1 MKTPTVIRSRRFLLA
16 LAIGSATVTPALFGG
31 TTPPGVPPW
40 AVALG
45 LKAPPPRLIISDSTA
60 GLPQYTPPAS
70 PAPISTIK
78 LQFSDFTPFVS
89 SGTTQG
95 WQQGSTPFTILIP
108 PQANPSTGLGDKAVA
123 LATTFDTASY
133 EADVTVGS
141 SASGDNGNAGFI
153 VHVTNPSNNGFDSLT
168 GYYIGLDVSGNQLV
182 VGREDNSWTNF
193 IAYPVANVTPG
204 STHHL
209 KVTTKGNALLVDLD
223 NVQVISVNDATNNL
237 KPAFLAGSFGVRR
250 FGPSMSVSNIT
261 INTYPKVI
269 SPVYDFSKIVGAVYN
284 PYSADNAIDFWNNY
298 NPEEVD
304 RELRYAEAYGMNTI
318 TVYLH
323 YFSWLADRVGLQS
336 KFENLLEIA
345 TNHGLKV
352 APIFYD
358 DCWNYDPAPGP
369 QPPPVWGVH
378 NSQWVES
385 PGHPVEQNYFNPI
398 SSSDSTT
405 YKTSLQN
412 YIADF
417 AFVHRNDPRI
427 LYWEIM
433 NEPGCSGD
441 GSMQERRAQ
450 LMNDGRM
457 AILAVGAT
465 QPISS
470 PQVQEDEGT
479 YFSDFYAFHPYNGYG
494 GPINGSDVNA
504 LNSETL
510 ERGFNDAWGTAFP
523 MTMAGVVSNYGGK
536 TGFLVWEL
544 MIGDTNTRFH
554 WGQIVSRPAIAEPAT
569 PFQGTIYPDGHP
581 WQTSEVQALTGNG
594 YNSLPVLNVGYY
606 NNTTFS
612 GTPVKTSITP
622 AVDFDLNTYQGT
634 NSPDASAGVVS
645 TGYGISWTG
654 FIQNVPSGQH
664 GFKEQADS
672 VQFFLTSD
680 DVAHFWIGSTEV
692 INKPTPGLSTVTA
705 SYKLA
710 PNQVVPITIQ
720 YTHSSTNPASMHIY
734 WLNRSE
740 PQNIIQIVPAPG
752 S

>member
-1 MKTPTVIRSRRFLLA
+1 MKTPAVIRSRCFLLT
-16 LAIGSATVTPALFGG
+16 LVIGSVTVTPTAFGG
-31 TTPPGVPPW
+31 TSLPGVPPF

-45 LKAPPPRLIISDSTA
+45 LKAPPPKLMISDPTI
-60 GLPQYTPPAS
+60 GLPRYTPPA
-70 PAPISTIK
+70 PPTPLSTTK
-78 LQFSDFTPFVS
+78 LTFSDFTPFVS

-108 PQANPSTGLGDKAVA
+108 PQPNPGTGLGDKAVA

-141 SASGDNGNAGFI
+141 SAAGDTGNAGFI
-153 VHVTNPSNNGFDSLT
+153 VHVTNPSNSGFDSLT
-168 GYYIGLDVSGNQLV
+168 GYYIGLDVTGNQLV

-193 IAYPVANVTPG
+193 IEYPVANVTPG

-223 NVQVISVNDATNNL
+223 NVQIISVNDATNNL

-261 INTYPKVI
+261 INSYPEVT

-398 SSSDSTT
+398 SNSDNTT

-412 YIADF
+412 YITDF
-417 AFVHRNDPRI
+417 ASVHRNDPRI

-457 AILAVGAT
+457 AILAAGAT

-554 WGQIVSRPAIAEPAT
+554 GGQIVSRPTIAEPAT

-664 GFKEQADS
+664 GFREKADS

-680 DVAHFWIGSTEV
+680 DVAQFWIGSTEV
-692 INKPTPGLSTVTA
+692 INKPTPGNSTATG

-710 PNQVVPITIQ
+710 PNQTVPITIR

-740 PQNIIQIVPAPG
+740 PENIIQIVPAPG

>member
-1 MKTPTVIRSRRFLLA
+1 MKTLTVTVSRFFLLT
-16 LAIGSATVTPALFGG
+16 LAIGSAASAPPLFAG
-31 TTPPGVPPW
+31 TGSPGVPPF

-45 LKAPPPRLIISDSTA
+45 LKAPPPPLVISDPTR
-60 GLPQYTPPAS
+60 GLPPYVPPPQAK
-70 PAPISTIK
+70 PLSTVT
-78 LQFSDFTPFVS
+78 LTFSDFTQFLSPGV
-89 SGTTQG
+89 TQG
-95 WQQGSTPFTILIP
+95 WQQGSTPETILIP
-108 PQANPSTGLGDKAVA
+108 PQPNGGTGLGDKAVA
-123 LATTFDTASY
+123 LANTYNTASY

-141 SASGDNGNAGFI
+141 SASGDTGNAGFI
-153 VHVTNPSNNGFDSLT
+153 VHVTNPSAGGFDSLT
-168 GYYIGLDVSGNQLV
+168 GYYIGLDVSGSNLV

-193 IAYPVANVTPG
+193 IAYPVAGVTPG

-209 KVTTKGNALLVDLD
+209 KVTTQGNALLVDLD
-223 NVQVISVNDATNNL
+223 SAQVISVNDATNNL
-237 KPAFLAGSFGVRR
+237 KTAFLAGAFGVRR
-250 FGPSMSVSNIT
+250 FGPSMSVSNIV
-261 INTYPKVI
+261 INTYPTVT
-269 SPVYDFSKIVGAVYN
+269 SPIYDFSKIVGAVYN
-284 PYSADNAIDFWNNY
+284 PYTADNAIDFWNNY
-298 NPEEVD
+298 DPEQVD

-323 YFSWLADRVGLQS
+323 YFSWLADRVSLLS
-336 KFENLLEIA
+336 KFENLLQIA

-369 QPPPVWGVH
+369 QPAPIWGVH

-405 YKTSLQN
+405 YKASLQN
-412 YIADF
+412 YITDF
-417 AFVHRNDPRI
+417 ASVHRNDPRI

-441 GSMQERRAQ
+441 GSMQERRAA

-457 AILAVGAT
+457 AILSAGAT
-465 QPISS
+465 QPINS

-494 GPINGSDVNA
+494 GPINGSDVNT

-510 ERGFNDAWGTAFP
+510 ERGFNDTWGTAFP
-523 MTMAGVVSNYGGK
+523 MTMSGVVSNYGGT

-544 MIGDTNTRFH
+544 MIGNTNTRFH
-554 WGQIVSRPAIAEPAT
+554 WGQTASDPATVEPMT

-581 WQTSEVQALTGNG
+581 WQTSEVQALTGAG
-594 YNSLPVLNVGYY
+594 YTSLPVLNVSYY
-606 NNTTFS
+606 NNTTFT

-622 AVDFDLNTYQGT
+622 ALSFDLNTYQGT

-645 TGYGISWTG
+645 TGYGIRWTG
-654 FIQNVPSGQH
+654 FIKDVPPQH
-664 GFKEQADS
+664 AASEHGGPFI
-672 VQFFLTSD
+672 FFLTSD
-680 DVAHFWIGSTEV
+680 DVASLWIGSKEI
-692 INKPTPGLSTVTA
+692 INKTSPGLATVA
-705 SYKLA
+705 APYLLA
-710 PNQVVPITIQ
+710 PNQIVPITVE
-720 YTHSSTNPASMHIY
+720 YTHSSTGPASMHIY
-734 WLNRSE
+734 WMGTS
-740 PQNIIQIVPAPG
+740 QKGSTIQIVPSG

>member
-1 MKTPTVIRSRRFLLA
+1 MKMPTVIASRCLLLT
-16 LAIGSATVTPALFGG
+16 LAMGSVAISPTLSAG
-31 TTPPGVPPW
+31 TSSPGVPSS
-40 AVALG
+40 AVLLG
-45 LKAPPPRLIISDSTA
+45 LKAPPPSLHISDPTR
-60 GLPQYTPPAS
+60 GLSPYVPPAPPKPLS
-70 PAPISTIK
+70 KTTLVFK
-78 LQFSDFTPFVS
+78 NFTPYVS

-95 WQQGSTPFTILIP
+95 WEQGSSPLTIMIP
-108 PQANPSTGLGDKAVA
+108 PQPNSSTGQGDKAVA
-123 LATTFDTASY
+123 LANSYDTASY

-141 SASGDNGNAGFI
+141 STPGDTGNAGFI
-153 VHVTNPSNNGFDSLT
+153 VHVTNPSAGGFDTLT

-182 VGREDNSWTNF
+182 VGREDYSWTNF
-193 IAYPVANVTPG
+193 IGYPVASITPG
-204 STHHL
+204 SSHHL
-209 KVTTKGNALLVDLD
+209 KVATEGNALLVYLD
-223 NVQVISVNDATNNL
+223 NVQIISVNDATNNL
-237 KPAFLAGSFGVRR
+237 KPAFLAGCFGLRR
-250 FGPSMSVSNIT
+250 FGPSMSASNIT
-261 INTYPKVI
+261 IHTYSKI
-269 SPVYDFSKIVGAVYN
+269 TSPVYDFANIVGAVYN

-298 NPEEVD
+298 DPTEVD

-323 YFSWLADRVGLQS
+323 YFSWLADRVGLLS
-336 KFENLLEIA
+336 KFENLLQIA
-345 TNHGLKV
+345 ANHGLKV

-369 QPPPVWGVH
+369 QPPPIWGVH

-412 YIADF
+412 YITDF
-417 AFVHRNDPRI
+417 ASVHRNDPKI

-457 AILAVGAT
+457 AILAAGAT
-465 QPISS
+465 QPINS

-479 YFSDFYAFHPYNGYG
+479 YFSDFYAFHPYGGYA

-510 ERGFNDAWGTAFP
+510 ERGFNDAWGSAFP

-554 WGQIVSRPAIAEPAT
+554 WGQTASDPATVEPAT

-581 WQTSEVQALTGNG
+581 WQTDEIQALTGSG
-594 YNSLPVLNVGYY
+594 YNRLPILNVNYY
-606 NNTTFS
+606 NNTAFS

-622 AVDFDLNTYQGT
+622 VVGFDLNTYQGT
-634 NSPDASAGVVS
+634 GSPDASAGVLAS
-645 TGYGISWTG
+645 GYGISWNG
-654 FIQNVPSGQH
+654 YIENVSLQNAGAVQS
-664 GFKEQADS
+664 ADS
-672 VQFFLTSD
+672 FEFYLTSD
-680 DVAHFWIGSTEV
+680 NIGRLWIGSQEI
-692 INKPTPGLSTVTA
+692 INKESSGLSTVTA
-705 SYKLA
+705 SVKLT
-710 PNQVVPITIQ
+710 PNQPVPITIQ
-720 YTHSSTNPASMHIY
+720 YTHSATGPATMYIH
-734 WLNRSE
+734 WLS
-740 PQNIIQIVPAPG
+740 QSAKGNIIQIVPTANP
-752 S
+752 

>member
-1 MKTPTVIRSRRFLLA
+1 MKTSTAISSRCFLLTLA
-16 LAIGSATVTPALFGG
+16 LGSMTVTPALFGN
-31 TTPPGVPPW
+31 TSLPGVPAW

-45 LKAPPPRLIISDSTA
+45 LKAPPPRLVISDPTI
-60 GLPQYTPPAS
+60 GLPRYAPPAP
-70 PAPISTIK
+70 PAPLSTIK
-78 LQFSDFTPFVS
+78 LQFSDFTSFVS

-108 PQANPSTGLGDKAVA
+108 PQPSPGTGLGDKAVA
-123 LATTFDTASY
+123 LATSFDTASY

-141 SASGDNGNAGFI
+141 SAPGDTGNAGFI
-153 VHVTNPSNNGFDSLT
+153 VHVTNPSNSGFDSLT

-182 VGREDNSWTNF
+182 IGREDNSWTNF
-193 IAYPVANVTPG
+193 IEYPVANVTPG
-204 STHHL
+204 SAHHL
-209 KVTTKGNALLVDLD
+209 KVTTKGNSLLVDLD

-261 INTYPKVI
+261 INTYPKVT

-323 YFSWLADRVGLQS
+323 YFSWLADRVGLLS

-345 TNHGLKV
+345 ANHGLKV

-369 QPPPVWGVH
+369 QPAPVWGVH
-378 NSQWVES
+378 NSQWLES
-385 PGHPVEQNYFNPI
+385 PGHPVEQNYFNAI
-398 SSSDSTT
+398 SGSDSTT

-412 YIADF
+412 YIYDF

-441 GSMQERRAQ
+441 GSLQERRAD
-450 LMNDGRM
+450 LMNDGRI
-457 AILAVGAT
+457 AILAAGAT
-465 QPISS
+465 QPINS

-494 GPINGSDVNA
+494 GPINGSDINT

-554 WGQIVSRPAIAEPAT
+554 WGQTVSQPAIAEPAT

-581 WQTSEVQALTGNG
+581 WQTSEVQALTGSS
-594 YNSLPVLNVGYY
+594 YNSLPVLNVSYY
-606 NNTTFS
+606 NNTAFS
-612 GTPVKTSITP
+612 GSPVKTSITP

-645 TGYGISWTG
+645 TGYGIAWTG
-654 FIQNVPSGQH
+654 FIQDVSSGH
-664 GFKEQADS
+664 GGLREQQDS
-672 VQFFLTSD
+672 YEFYLTSD
-680 DVAHFWIGSTEV
+680 DIARLWIGSKEV
-692 INKPTPGLSTVTA
+692 INKTTAGLATVA
-705 SYKLA
+705 AHVQLQ
-710 PNQVVPITIQ
+710 PNQPVPITIQ
-720 YTHSSTNPASMHIY
+720 YTHSSSGPARMHIN
-734 WLNRSE
+734 WLSRSASG
-740 PQNIIQIVPAPG
+740 NFIQIVPAPG
-752 S
+752 Q

>member
-1 MKTPTVIRSRRFLLA
+1 MKMPTIIASRCFLLTLVIGSWAVTPTLLGDNA
-16 LAIGSATVTPALFGG
+16 
-31 TTPPGVPPW
+31 VPPS

-45 LKAPPPRLIISDSTA
+45 LKAPPPNLVISDRTKNLS
-60 GLPQYTPPAS
+60 QYVPPKPPA
-70 PAPISTIK
+70 PLSTVTLK
-78 LQFSDFTPFVS
+78 FSDFTPYVS

-95 WQQGSTPFTILIP
+95 WEQGSTPETIMIP
-108 PQANPSTGLGDKAVA
+108 PQPNSGTGLGDKTVA
-123 LATTFDTASY
+123 LANSYDTASY

-141 SASGDNGNAGFI
+141 SAAGDTGNAGFI
-153 VHVTNPSNNGFDSLT
+153 VHVTNPSAGGFDTLT
-168 GYYIGLDVSGNQLV
+168 GYYIGLDVSGNQLTI
-182 VGREDNSWTNF
+182 GREDYSWTNF
-193 IAYPVANVTPG
+193 IEYPVATITPG

-209 KVTTKGNALLVDLD
+209 KVATKGNALLVYLD
-223 NVQVISVNDATNNL
+223 NVQIISINDATNNL
-237 KPAFLAGSFGVRR
+237 KPAFLAGAFGLRR
-250 FGPSMSVSNIT
+250 FGPSMSASNIT
-261 INTYPKVI
+261 INTYPKVT

-284 PYSADNAIDFWNNY
+284 PHSADNAIDFWNNY
-298 NPEEVD
+298 DPVEVD
-304 RELRYAEAYGMNTI
+304 QELQYAEVYGMNTI

-323 YFSWLADRVGLQS
+323 YFSWLTDRIGLLS

-345 TNHGLKV
+345 NNHGLKV

-369 QPPPVWGVH
+369 QPSPIWGVH

-385 PGHPVEQNYFNPI
+385 PGHPVEENYFNPM
-398 SSSDSTT
+398 SSSDNTT

-412 YIADF
+412 YITDF
-417 AFVHRNDPRI
+417 ASVYRNDPRI

-457 AILAVGAT
+457 AILAAGAT

-479 YFSDFYAFHPYNGYG
+479 YFSDFYAFHPYGGYA

-510 ERGFNDAWGTAFP
+510 ERGFNDAWGYAFP

-554 WGQIVSRPAIAEPAT
+554 WGQVPSNPATVEPAT

-581 WQTSEVQALTGNG
+581 WQTSEIQALTGAG
-594 YNSLPVLNVGYY
+594 YNSLHVLNVSYY
-606 NNTTFS
+606 NNTTFT

-622 AVDFDLNTYQGT
+622 AISFDLNTHQGT
-634 NSPDASAGVVS
+634 NSPDASAGVLS
-645 TGYGISWTG
+645 TGYGIRWVGEIEDVQSAQTTA
-654 FIQNVPSGQH
+654 SG
-664 GFKEQADS
+664 GDP
-672 VQFFLTSD
+672 VIFFLTSD
-680 DVAHFWIGSTEV
+680 DVARLWIGSTEV
-692 INKPTPGLSTVTA
+692 INKQSSGLGTLAGV
-705 SYKLA
+705 YKLT
-710 PNQVVPITIQ
+710 PNQAVPVTVE
-720 YTHSSTNPASMHIY
+720 YTHSSTNPASMHLY
-734 WLNRSE
+734 WLSPANKGT
-740 PQNIIQIVPAPG
+740 IQIVSTP
-752 S
+752 SQ